1 MPQWAVKVRRRRKII
16 WISWLTEEEKGE
28 KLQNLVE
35 AAASSLAAR
44 IKTAM
49 VAIKTCQEKVNF
61 TQKIAWNQQVIKV
74 K

>member
-1 MPQWAVKVRRRRKII
+1 MPQWSVKVRRRRKII

-28 KLQNLVE
+28 KLQNLVK
-35 AAASSLAAR
+35 AAAR
-44 IKTAM
+44 IKTAL

>member
-1 MPQWAVKVRRRRKII
+1 MPQWSVKVRRRRKIM
-16 WISWLTEEEKGE
+16 WISWFTEEEKGE

-44 IKTAM
+44 IKTAL

-61 TQKIAWNQQVIKV
+61 CQKIAWNQQVIKV